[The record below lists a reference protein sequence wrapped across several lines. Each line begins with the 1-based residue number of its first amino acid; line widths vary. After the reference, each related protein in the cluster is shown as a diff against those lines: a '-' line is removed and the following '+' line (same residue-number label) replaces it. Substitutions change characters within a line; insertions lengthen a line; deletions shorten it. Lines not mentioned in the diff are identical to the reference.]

1 MLLGVEVTRGGCW
14 YDMNFARQEIR
25 TEAVLR
31 TGGWSLG
38 DLHVNTLDAVDL
50 SDCHLSSLAGQ
61 LLRLF
66 FVRSGSVTLTS
77 MAGSQRLD
85 AGTLFVAPPQA
96 GWKRQNFYD
105 QTKLVL
111 ISIPRRAMHERGFH
125 IKSFELV
132 AANTSNPDAR
142 AVGQLILSIAEQS
155 GCTSLALRARQGRHL
170 LDLLG
175 MVLGNPLAV
184 VSARNREVTLS
195 RAKDYVAQH
204 LEDQELNATRIAT
217 SVGIS
222 PGHLNRLF
230 KASAMSVMRYVWAC
244 RLDRAAD
251 LLRRHGES
259 NVSIGDV
266 AYSCGFASH
275 AHFSRVFKERFGFS
289 PRDYLLRVRAHKS
302 GAHFDVAARMEGV

>member
-1 MLLGVEVTRGGCW
+1 
-14 YDMNFARQEIR
+14 MNFARQEIR
-25 TEAVLR
+25 TEAALR
-31 TGGWSLG
+31 TGEWSLG
-38 DLHVNTLDAVDL
+38 DLHVTTLDAVDL
-50 SDCHLSSLAGQ
+50 SECRLSSLPGQ
-61 LLRLF
+61 MLRLF
-66 FVRSGSVTLTS
+66 FVRSGSITLTS
-77 MAGSQRLD
+77 IAGSHRLD
-85 AGTLFVAPPQA
+85 AGSLFVAPPQA
-96 GWKRQNFYD
+96 GWKRQNFYN

-111 ISIPRRAMHERGFH
+111 ISIPRRALHERGFQ

-132 AANTSNPDAR
+132 AANMSNPDAR

-170 LDLLG
+170 LDLLA

-184 VSARNREVTLS
+184 ISARNREVALS
-195 RAKDYVAQH
+195 RAKDYVARH
-204 LEDQELNATRIAT
+204 LEDHELSATRIAT

-251 LLRRHGES
+251 LLRSRGES
-259 NVSIGDV
+259 NVSISDI
-266 AYSCGFASH
+266 AFSCGFASH
-275 AHFSRVFKERFGFS
+275 AHFSRVFKARFGFS

-302 GAHFDVAARMEGV
+302 GAHLEIAAKTEDV